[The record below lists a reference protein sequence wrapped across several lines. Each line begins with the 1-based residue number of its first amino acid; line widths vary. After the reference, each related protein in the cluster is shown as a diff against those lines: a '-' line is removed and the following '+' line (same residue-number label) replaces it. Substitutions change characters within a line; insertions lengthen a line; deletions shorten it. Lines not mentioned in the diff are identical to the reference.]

1 MYNVISA
8 QKQMR
13 GEKVPWNF
21 PVLAFDFKQKDN
33 QDKESVSSEASSITT
48 TSRKT
53 SYDINE
59 RSILGQVS
67 RKKLKINLRK
77 YKTKLMLF
85 DAATATTQAE
95 TGNSLNST

>member
-1 MYNVISA
+1 
-8 QKQMR
+8 MR

-21 PVLAFDFKQKDN
+21 PVLAFDFDRKDN

-53 SYDINE
+53 SYDMNGP
-59 RSILGQVS
+59 ILGQVS
-67 RKKLKINLRK
+67 RKKLKINLKK
-77 YKTKLMLF
+77 YKMKLTLF
-85 DAATATTQAE
+85 DAPTATTQAE

>member
-1 MYNVISA
+1 MIKNTCDS
-8 QKQMR
+8 KQCT
-13 GEKVPWNF
+13 GSS
-21 PVLAFDFKQKDN
+21 LAYDFDQKDN
-33 QDKESVSSEASSITT
+33 QDKESVSSEASSTTT

-59 RSILGQVS
+59 WSNTRSSKQ
-67 RKKLKINLRK
+67 KKKPKINLRK
-77 YKTKLMLF
+77 CKTKLRLF

>member
-8 QKQMR
+8 QKLMR
-13 GEKVPWNF
+13 GEKVPWKF
-21 PVLAFDFKQKDN
+21 PVLAYDFDQKDN
-33 QDKESVSSEASSITT
+33 QDKEPLPLL
-48 TSRKT
+48 
-53 SYDINE
+53 E
-59 RSILGQVS
+59 RLLMTLMNGPKLGQAS

-77 YKTKLMLF
+77 YKTKLRLF